1 MRYIRLASAG
11 LAFAL
16 MGMAPALSAQQSA
29 TPGLQQRSS
38 ANDEDMPP
46 PMVPPGSTGSQISTL
61 PDDVSGPYAFDRRD
75 ESIEIDIVH
84 NDKTGKDQLSGYI
97 SRRGDEQT
105 DSNTPLTY
113 FFDTTSIDGSEIEF
127 STRVVHGIW
136 YSFRGTI
143 FRGDGQTRADTGYY
157 ALHGTLN
164 VHHSRSGNSKSADE
178 TVETRMVNYKSLP
191 Q

>member
-1 MRYIRLASAG
+1 MMRRMVLVFAGFGLLISTAVFAARQTAS
-11 LAFAL
+11 
-16 MGMAPALSAQQSA
+16 
-29 TPGLQQRSS
+29 PGLQQRSS

-46 PMVPPGSTGSQISTL
+46 PMVPSNSTGSQISTL

-84 NDKTGKDQLSGYI
+84 NEKTGKDQLSGYI

-105 DSNTPLTY
+105 DNDTPLTY
-113 FFDTTSIDGSEIEF
+113 FFDTSSIDGSEIEF
-127 STRVVHGIW
+127 STKVVHGIW

-143 FRGDGQTRADTGYY
+143 FRGEGQTRADNGYY
-157 ALHGTLN
+157 ILHGTLN
-164 VHHSRSGNSKSADE
+164 MHHSRSGNSKSADE
-178 TVETRMVNYKSLP
+178 TVETRNVHYKSLP